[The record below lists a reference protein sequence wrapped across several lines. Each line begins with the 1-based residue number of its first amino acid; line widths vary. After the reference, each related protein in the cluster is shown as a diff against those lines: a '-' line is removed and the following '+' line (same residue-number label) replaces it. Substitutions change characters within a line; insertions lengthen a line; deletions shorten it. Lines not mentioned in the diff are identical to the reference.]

1 LCKRVNGLRILTN
14 LIRLEIT
21 LVFMEAV
28 DLAAEV
34 ELEMLLKTQGIALSI
49 ANRIY
54 TSLTLR

>member
-1 LCKRVNGLRILTN
+1 VNGLRILTN

-34 ELEMLLKTQGIALSI
+34 ELELLLKTQGIALSI